1 MARRKNKQISPM
13 RQAINELIEVQRGS
27 GLATPQQLMDCAMK
41 YDLEVWKL
49 ESQYLYEYERDM
61 EEDMYHDPI
70 S

>member
-13 RQAINELIEVQRGS
+13 RQAINELHEVQRGS
-27 GLATPQQLMDCAMK
+27 GLATAQQLMDAALK

-49 ESQYLYEYERDM
+49 ESQYLDEYERNM
-61 EEDMYHDPI
+61 EEDMHHDPI

>member
-1 MARRKNKQISPM
+1 MRR
-13 RQAINELIEVQRGS
+13 AINELIEVQRGS
-27 GLATPQQLMDCAMK
+27 GLATPQQLMAAALK

-49 ESQYLYEYERDM
+49 ESQYLDEYERDM